1 MRGYMQLLDFMR
13 ELSDGIQEYLPESQR
28 TAILTL
34 DEIVDSWVEKKSC
47 MAIRSLQ
54 KDIVSFVKKDE
65 AGDGSVYE
73 ILSWYDLLFIPER
86 FGCEEPE
93 LLLIVLSMIK
103 KRVSEQNRSVA
114 GDVWRW
120 VRREALASWKRGP

>member
-1 MRGYMQLLDFMR
+1 MQLLDFMR

-47 MAIRSLQ
+47 MAILSLQ

-103 KRVSEQNRSVA
+103 ERVSEQNRSVA